1 MSISHN
7 CLQNIQG
14 YPAVIN
20 WLWYLFYTCRSGFS
34 NISALSLGPPSSP
47 TKPSKTVT
55 QNQLLAVAPQSLIRA
70 KPVSAQDNCEAVVRV
85 SFFGVRIFTTQ
96 HNRPGE
102 GRVQRWSLCEVMT
115 RCLRITRN
123 SECYVLNTIKDK
135 RLVKVAK
142 WLFYSWIIKLFTAW
156 LHAAAM

>member
-7 CLQNIQG
+7 CLQSIQG

-20 WLWYLFYTCRSGFS
+20 WFWYLFYTCRSGFS
-34 NISALSLGPPSSP
+34 NISALSLDPPSSP

-85 SFFGVRIFTTQ
+85 SFFSVCIFTTR
-96 HNRPGE
+96 HDRPGE
-102 GRVQRWSLCEVMT
+102 GRVQRWSLREVMA
-115 RCLRITRN
+115 RSLRITRN
-123 SECYVLNTIKDK
+123 SECYVLNTKKDK
-135 RLVKVAK
+135 RLVK
-142 WLFYSWIIKLFTAW
+142 LNGCFIRES
-156 LHAAAM
+156 